1 MQKFIATDMPAFL
14 VTIIKKIKFDK
25 LGILQK
31 TLITANLSTY
41 PQKNNRYDISI
52 INSNV
57 PQDFIDKFNYVDYK
71 SISTN
76 KLKEMQKFISDYV
89 KNNGLI

>member
-1 MQKFIATDMPAFL
+1 MQKFICDDMPMFL
-14 VTIIKKIKFDK
+14 QNIIKKIKFDK

-31 TLITANLSTY
+31 TLITANLSIY
-41 PQKNNRYDISI
+41 PQKNNRYDISV

-57 PQDFIDKFNYVDYK
+57 PQDFIDKFNCVDYK
-71 SISTN
+71 SISTT